1 MFLGEVC
8 GQTGDIKVI
17 TGRPSPVFQGCPAAI
32 RIGDGRTAK
41 NWVLCP
47 TADKNV
53 PVMLDVFKN
62 LDVLGILRLGL
73 AGLCFLLSLLA
84 FFLIYREQGREGRPR
99 EGITRAIYTF
109 MAVNLV
115 TAIIVGTV
123 GLVTTHEAKKA
134 SDVLTEVPIKG
145 QLEEPEAKQY
155 SVIFKGMI
163 GMAHITDDGFFE
175 QKCPNNVNVVIL
187 EFGRAG
193 AVPEQFPLYLD
204 QLSDKPLI
212 FKLAHSAAA
221 GNQRVS
227 KPTIDSTQIAPT
239 TEQLPPLQLK

>member
-1 MFLGEVC
+1 
-8 GQTGDIKVI
+8 
-17 TGRPSPVFQGCPAAI
+17 
-32 RIGDGRTAK
+32 
-41 NWVLCP
+41 
-47 TADKNV
+47 
-53 PVMLDVFKN
+53 MLDVFKN

-84 FFLIYREQGREGRPR
+84 FFLIYREQGREGLPR
-99 EGITRAIYTF
+99 VGIIRAIYTF

-123 GLVTTHEAKKA
+123 GLVTTQQTKKGN
-134 SDVLTEVPIKG
+134 DQPTEVPIKG
-145 QLEEPEAKQY
+145 QLEEPQAKEY

-163 GMAHITDDGFFE
+163 GMAQIMDGGFFE
-175 QKCPNNVNVVIL
+175 QQCPKNVNAVIL

-193 AVPEQFPLYLD
+193 VAPEQFPVYLD

-212 FKLAHSAAA
+212 FKLAHPAET
-221 GNQRVS
+221 GGQRVS

-239 TEQLPPLQLK
+239 NEQLPPLQIK

>member
-1 MFLGEVC
+1 
-8 GQTGDIKVI
+8 
-17 TGRPSPVFQGCPAAI
+17 
-32 RIGDGRTAK
+32 
-41 NWVLCP
+41 
-47 TADKNV
+47 
-53 PVMLDVFKN
+53 MLDIFKN

-84 FFLIYREQGREGRPR
+84 FFLIYREQGREGMPR
-99 EGITRAIYTF
+99 AGITRAIYTF

-123 GLVTTHEAKKA
+123 GLVTTQQTKKGN
-134 SDVLTEVPIKG
+134 TEVPIKG
-145 QLEEPEAKQY
+145 QLEEPEAKKY

-163 GMAHITDDGFFE
+163 GMAQIMDGGFFE
-175 QKCPNNVNVVIL
+175 QKCPKDVNALIL

-193 AVPEQFPLYLD
+193 EVPEQFPIYLD

-212 FKLAHSAAA
+212 FKLNHSAVTDS
-221 GNQRVS
+221 QRVA
-227 KPTIDSTQIAPT
+227 KPAIDSAQIAPT